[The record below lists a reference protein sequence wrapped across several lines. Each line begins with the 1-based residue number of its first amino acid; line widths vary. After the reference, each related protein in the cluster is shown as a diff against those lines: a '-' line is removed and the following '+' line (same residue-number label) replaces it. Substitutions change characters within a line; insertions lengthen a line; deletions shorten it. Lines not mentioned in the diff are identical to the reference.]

1 MCAMQIPNEPVIQP
15 ENGGPEE
22 DEIRGLEDTQAAFIE
37 NAPDT
42 PGAGSQSLTGQINDE
57 EPIQLDDEP
66 SEGDTTRS
74 APLSAEPNGFSAV
87 AQEIDHTA
95 QTRRVA
101 AHPPAEG
108 TSPSEPAMSVEPEQS
123 SAAAPLESA
132 GKRRPRWILFSVLG
146 LLALGTIA
154 LLAGLGGYLSGIS
167 MRENAAVTQVAQ
179 AAKEQYDL
187 GVEDYVQGNYFRAR
201 QRFEY
206 VIQINPSYPGAVDML
221 ADVLLELSTTA
232 TPTLLPTQ
240 TVIPTADLRGV
251 EELYNQGEGYLASGE
266 WSQAIDAFLQLRKTN
281 PEYRTV
287 EIDGKLFLALRHRG
301 RDKILLESDLEGGIY
316 DLTLA
321 QRFGI
326 MDVEGQSL
334 LNWST
339 YYLTGASFWDL
350 DWAQAAFYFG
360 QVAPH
365 APNLV
370 DKSGVTARERYRVA
384 LVSYARLLF
393 NQKQFCTAQ
402 EQLAIAL
409 TILQDPEIQSA
420 HDQAAQLC
428 SGVPAPGEEPTQ
440 AP

>member
-1 MCAMQIPNEPVIQP
+1 MQIPNQNEIQP
-15 ENGGPEE
+15 ENEFPEE
-22 DEIRGLEDTQAAFIE
+22 DEIRGLEDTQAALVNDE
-37 NAPDT
+37 
-42 PGAGSQSLTGQINDE
+42 AGGREDVSQSLTLQFNANEPAHSPVEISQAETGGALPE
-57 EPIQLDDEP
+57 EPAD
-66 SEGDTTRS
+66 GD
-74 APLSAEPNGFSAV
+74 A
-87 AQEIDHTA
+87 TA
-95 QTRRVA
+95 ATVRLE
-101 AHPPAEG
+101 AHPPAA
-108 TSPSEPAMSVEPEQS
+108 TSLEEPDGKQARASNPDPQ
-123 SAAAPLESA
+123 ATG
-132 GKRRPRWILFSVLG
+132 GKRRSRWVVISILG
-146 LLALGTIA
+146 LVGLGLIA

-167 MRENAAVTQVAQ
+167 MRENAAITQVAL
-179 AAKEQYDL
+179 AAKEQYEL
-187 GVEDYVQGNYFRAR
+187 GVDDYVAGNYIRAR

-206 VIQINPSYPGAVDML
+206 VIQIDPAYPGAVDML
-221 ADVLLELSTTA
+221 ADVLLELSITA
-232 TPTLLPTQ
+232 TPTLLPTA
-240 TVIPTADLRGV
+240 TVVPTADLRNV
-251 EELYNQGEGYLASGE
+251 EELYNQGDQFLANGE
-266 WSQAIDAFLQLRKTN
+266 WTQAIDAFLQLRKTN
-281 PEYRTV
+281 PDYRQV

-339 YYLTGASFWDL
+339 YYLTGASFWEI
-350 DWAQAAFYFG
+350 DWEQAAYYFG

-370 DKSGVTARERYRVA
+370 DKSGIPARERYRVA
-384 LVSYARLLF
+384 LVNFARLLF

-409 TILQDPEIQSA
+409 SILQDPEIQSA
-420 HDQAAQLC
+420 HDQAAQAC

>member
-1 MCAMQIPNEPVIQP
+1 MQIPNDNEIQP
-15 ENGGPEE
+15 ENGEPEE
-22 DEIRGLEDTQAAFIE
+22 DEIRGLEDTQAALIQ
-37 NAPDT
+37 NAPEG
-42 PGAGSQSLTGQINDE
+42 PEVGSQETTARINDE
-57 EPIQLDDEP
+57 ELRPSDGEP
-66 SEGDTTRS
+66 SPGDTTPSVR
-74 APLSAEPNGFSAV
+74 LNGEPNGIPV
-87 AQEIDHTA
+87 DAQEIGHSA
-95 QTRRVA
+95 QTMRVA
-101 AHPPAEG
+101 ARHPAEEKPLSDTAG
-108 TSPSEPAMSVEPEQS
+108 RQEPAP
-123 SAAAPLESA
+123 ALAPVESA

-167 MRENAAVTQVAQ
+167 LRENAAITQVAQ
-179 AAKEQYDL
+179 AAKEQYEL
-187 GVEDYVQGNYFRAR
+187 GVEDYIQGNYFRAR

-221 ADVLLELSTTA
+221 ANVLLELNTTA

-240 TVIPTADLRGV
+240 TIVPTADLRGV
-251 EELYNQGEGYLASGE
+251 EELYNQGEQHLVNGE

-350 DWAQAAFYFG
+350 DWAQAAYYFG
-360 QVAPH
+360 QVAPY

-370 DKSGVTARERYRVA
+370 DKSGITARERYRVA
-384 LVSYARLLF
+384 LVRYASQLL

-409 TILQDPEIQSA
+409 SILQDPEIQSA

>member
-1 MCAMQIPNEPVIQP
+1 MFAMQIPNDNDIQP
-15 ENGGPEE
+15 ENGEPEE
-22 DEIRGLEDTQAAFIE
+22 DEIRGLEDTQAAFIQ
-37 NAPDT
+37 NAAERPDD
-42 PGAGSQSLTGQINDE
+42 GSQVVTDEINDE
-57 EPIQLDDEP
+57 ELMPPDGEP
-66 SEGDTTRS
+66 LPGVTRRS
-74 APLSAEPNGFSAV
+74 VRPSSEPNGISVDAP
-87 AQEIDHTA
+87 EMDYSA
-95 QTRRVA
+95 QTMRVA
-101 AHPPAEG
+101 ARLPAEQIPLSDTAG
-108 TSPSEPAMSVEPEQS
+108 SQERAPAP
-123 SAAAPLESA
+123 APLESP
-132 GKRRPRWILFSVLG
+132 GKRRPRWILISVLG
-146 LLALGTIA
+146 LFALGTIA

-167 MRENAAVTQVAQ
+167 MRENAAITQVAQ
-179 AAKEQYDL
+179 AAKEQYEL
-187 GVEDYVQGNYFRAR
+187 GVDDYVQGNYFRAR

-206 VIQINPSYPGAVDML
+206 VIQINPSYPGAVNML

-240 TVIPTADLRGV
+240 TVVPTADLRGV
-251 EELYNQGEGYLASGE
+251 EELYNQGEQHLVNGE

-281 PEYRTV
+281 PEFRTV

-301 RDKILLESDLEGGIY
+301 RDKVLLESDLEGGIY

-350 DWAQAAFYFG
+350 DWAQAAYYFG

-370 DKSGVTARERYRVA
+370 DKSGITARERYRVA
-384 LVSYARLLF
+384 LVRYASQLL

-409 TILQDPEIQSA
+409 TILQDPEIQTA

-440 AP
+440 TP

>member
-1 MCAMQIPNEPVIQP
+1 MCAMQIPNDDEIQP
-15 ENGGPEE
+15 ENGEPEE
-22 DEIRGLEDTQAAFIE
+22 DEIRGLEDTQAALIQNTPE
-37 NAPDT
+37 GPD
-42 PGAGSQSLTGQINDE
+42 AVSQASTGQISAGELIPPDE
-57 EPIQLDDEP
+57 EPSP
-66 SEGDTTRS
+66 GDTTRS
-74 APLSAEPNGFSAV
+74 TSLSAEPNESPVDAG
-87 AQEIDHTA
+87 EIDHSA
-95 QTRRVA
+95 QTMRVVA
-101 AHPPAEG
+101 RPPAG
-108 TSPSEPAMSVEPEQS
+108 DIPPSDTATSQEPEQ
-123 SAAAPLESA
+123 APAPTPLESA

-167 MRENAAVTQVAQ
+167 MRENAAISQVAQ

-206 VIQINPSYPGAVDML
+206 VIQINPSYPGAVNML

-251 EELYNQGEGYLASGE
+251 EELYNQGEGYLVSGE

-350 DWAQAAFYFG
+350 DWSQAAFYFG

-370 DKSGVTARERYRVA
+370 DKSGITARERYRVA
-384 LVSYARLLF
+384 LVRYASQLL

-409 TILQDPEIQSA
+409 TILQDPEIQTA

>member
-1 MCAMQIPNEPVIQP
+1 MCAMQIPNNDDFQP
-15 ENGGPEE
+15 ENGVPEE
-22 DEIRGLEDTQAAFIE
+22 DEIRGLEDTQAALIQDSPE
-37 NAPDT
+37 GA
-42 PGAGSQSLTGQINDE
+42 GAGSQALPGQFKAGKLTPPDE
-57 EPIQLDDEP
+57 EPSP
-66 SEGDTTRS
+66 GDTTHS
-74 APLSAEPNGFSAV
+74 APPSGEPNGYPV
-87 AQEIDHTA
+87 DAQEIDHSA
-95 QTRRVA
+95 QTMRVA
-101 AHPPAEG
+101 ARPPAEG
-108 TSPSEPAMSVEPEQS
+108 TPASDTATNQEPGQTP
-123 SAAAPLESA
+123 APLESA

-167 MRENAAVTQVAQ
+167 MREKAAITQVAQ

-326 MDVEGQSL
+326 MDAEGQSL

-350 DWAQAAFYFG
+350 DWAQAAYYFG

-384 LVSYARLLF
+384 LIRYASQLL

-409 TILQDPEIQSA
+409 TILQDPEIQVA